1 MKAQGNVC
9 PGWTA
14 SSWKSITLCRES
26 RGENMKNTPILLIL
40 VLVLGISACGPTPG
54 AGSGL
59 SAGNQVRAWFDAPLP
74 GTIYW
79 PPNPCLIV
87 AHASS
92 PEGIARFV
100 LFINGAEVAQIPSP
114 DTTSTIVTL
123 TTECN
128 LVEPGE
134 YQLKIRAQDNAGN
147 WSEPVETSLIIPG
160 VEEEPEAFI
169 PTITTGPM
177 ARLTPTTTL
186 TTTTTPQPGSATIER
201 ISTDLVYI
209 GRTGC
214 GPMDV
219 TITARIT
226 APKPIVTVMIFH
238 RFLTSG
244 GETEFLTA
252 TLAPIG
258 GGLYQVTLIPS
269 EALGGSVPFDEAT
282 LQYQVIAQ
290 LSDGDTS
297 VRTPLLGDI
306 QVKAC
311 FGG

>member
-1 MKAQGNVC
+1 MVSAYLDWATSN
-9 PGWTA
+9 
-14 SSWKSITLCRES
+14 WKSITLCRES
-26 RGENMKNTPILLIL
+26 RGETMKNIPILIIL
-40 VLVLGISACGPTPG
+40 VLVLGISACGPAPTVEG
-54 AGSGL
+54 GV
-59 SAGNQVRAWFDAPLP
+59 SAGNEVSAWFDAPQP

-114 DTTSTIVTL
+114 DTTSAIVTL

-160 VEEEPEAFI
+160 VEEEPEAVI
-169 PTITTGPM
+169 PTITTGPL
-177 ARLTPTTTL
+177 ARNPPATALTP
-186 TTTTTPQPGSATIER
+186 TTTPQPGSVTIER
-201 ISTDLVYI
+201 ISTNLVYI

-238 RFLTSG
+238 RFQTSG
-244 GETEFLTA
+244 GETDFLNA

-297 VRTPLLGDI
+297 VRTSLLGDI

-311 FGG
+311 TSG